1 MGMSEGREPENT
13 TNTSCQEEEEGAG
26 GEHIGSGENRGE
38 ISEGE
43 RQNMSTDCASPIGKS
58 SHTAYVPGPKIIPR
72 HEKDCLI
79 QSYYSNGNC
88 K

>member
-13 TNTSCQEEEEGAG
+13 GNTSCQKEEEEGV
-26 GEHIGSGENRGE
+26 GENIGSGENRGE

-58 SHTAYVPGPKIIPR
+58 AHTAYVPGPKN
-72 HEKDCLI
+72 HLL
-79 QSYYSNGNC
+79 Q
-88 K
+88 